1 MPKTSPLVKSLV
13 PAVFLTVKGHN
24 GMMVPVIRWVIALC
38 LLLPGQLP
46 VTSLI
51 LLDAVPW
58 DETIEK
64 KP

>member
-1 MPKTSPLVKSLV
+1 
-13 PAVFLTVKGHN
+13 
-24 GMMVPVIRWVIALC
+24 MMVPVIRWVIALC
-38 LLLPGQLP
+38 LLLPDKLS
-46 VTSLI
+46 VTLLI

>member
-1 MPKTSPLVKSLV
+1 
-13 PAVFLTVKGHN
+13 
-24 GMMVPVIRWVIALC
+24 MMVPVIRWVIALC